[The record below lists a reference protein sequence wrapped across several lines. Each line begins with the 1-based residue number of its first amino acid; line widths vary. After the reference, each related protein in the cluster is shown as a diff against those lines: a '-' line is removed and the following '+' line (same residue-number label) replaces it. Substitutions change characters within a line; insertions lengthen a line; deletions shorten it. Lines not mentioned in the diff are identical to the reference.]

1 MDKESAGISM
11 IISKEGRGGRPNGG
25 GPNGGRGGW
34 GRPVLLMAALSACVS
49 APQQPYAAVQ
59 QRPQP
64 STATFPIKPVANPPK
79 PRSEE
84 RRVGKECVSTCRS
97 LWSQ

>member
-34 GRPVLLMAALSACVS
+34 GRPVLLMAALSA
-49 APQQPYAAVQ
+49 
-59 QRPQP
+59 
-64 STATFPIKPVANPPK
+64 
-79 PRSEE
+79 RSEE
-84 RRVGKECVSTCRS
+84 RRVGKECVRTCRS
-97 LWSQ
+97 RWSQYLSTKHRYHNHQCNDYLPYLISQYRSLVKSQQF